1 MMMESKKF
9 QYDVFISHSSKDK
22 PTVRELAERL
32 RKDGIRVWFDEWV
45 IKPGDSIPSKI
56 KQGLEGSRVL
66 ILVMSANA
74 FGADWVT
81 LERHTF
87 LFRDPINT
95 QRRFLPLRLDDA
107 PIKDMLKQFSYIDW
121 RKKSKEEY
129 KKLLSACRIIEP
141 EQKIETFPSKV
152 LKGHKEAVTC
162 VAITPDGRRAVSGS
176 DDCTVRVWDLESMKC
191 IAILE
196 EHISYVQGIA
206 LTSDGKLA
214 VSGSRDT
221 TVRVWDLE
229 SMKCVSILKGH
240 FDRVWGVALTPNGE
254 LAVSVS
260 DDGTVRV
267 WDLVSM
273 ECVHILKG
281 HAGIVLGVSLTP
293 DGKRAVSSS
302 FDNTVRVWDLESMKC
317 ISILEGHTH
326 AVDGV
331 AITPDGK
338 SAVSGSYDSTIRVWD
353 LESMKCV
360 SILEGHK
367 SDVYGVAI
375 TQDGKRVIS
384 SSRDT
389 TVRVWDLESMKC
401 VSILEGHIDRVWGV
415 VLTPDGRR
423 AVSGSF
429 DKTVRV
435 WELPP
440 IEEKP
445 AEICE
450 STRYTNAKVVLV
462 GETGVGK
469 TWLADKMCKGEVDN
483 QEESTLGVNI
493 SQLNLPINKA
503 SDIEREVWLW
513 DFAGQADYRLISQ
526 LYMDETALALLV
538 FNPQDLNPFETL
550 GYWEKSMRKSLK
562 YQPVKLLVAGRI
574 DRGGVMVS
582 DRMFDDF
589 RNKYGFAELLKTS
602 AVTGEGCE
610 ELKSAIAKYIH
621 WDRLPYVVTTKLFKM
636 LKDAIIKLKD
646 ENIAL
651 IRIQELHQRLQ
662 FMLPGENVGFDET
675 KAVVGLMQGQ
685 GMVQM
690 LDFGDFVL
698 LQPEQ
703 INRYA
708 SIVVRMAREH
718 VDEMGVVSEQD
729 VIDGRLDYKD
739 MKRLSEADEQ
749 ILLRAMVQTFID
761 RSLCIKEKT
770 KDGLMLVFPSYFRRD
785 NPDLPEHPNVFVT
798 YSFEGGLEEIYS
810 TLVVRLSYSDGF
822 QKDQLWRDAADF
834 KTPDD
839 KRVGLAMERKGEGKA
854 EIIVYFDKEV
864 SIDAKVTF
872 IKYVHEHLLGKAQN
886 VTRVRTYVCPHCDNP
901 VMDIEAIRDRLEL
914 GKRDIGCLR
923 CDERIP
929 LFDLIEDKFASDEFR
944 QRVREMDETAEIN
957 LDNQSKELILV
968 GQAITIS
975 AEANQIFRPLI
986 WADWGIDGEIEFKND
1001 KGEASGKRVYLQL
1014 KSGDSYTYTRKSDEK
1029 EIFTIKNPRHPEFWL
1044 NHPSPVMLVIRTSNG
1059 EIRWMNV
1066 TDYLKK
1072 RGRNV
1077 KQIVFEGEPFSTLS
1091 VIRLRDK
1098 LV

>member
-1 MMMESKKF
+1 
-9 QYDVFISHSSKDK
+9 
-22 PTVRELAERL
+22 VRELAERL

-74 FGADWVT
+74 FGSDWVT

-95 QRRFLPLRLDDA
+95 QRKFIPLRLDDA
-107 PIKDMLKQFSYIDW
+107 PIRDMLKQFSYIDW
-121 RKKSKEEY
+121 RKKSEEEY
-129 KKLLSACRIIEP
+129 KKLLSACKIIEP
-141 EQKIETFPSKV
+141 EQKVETLPSKV
-152 LKGHKEAVTC
+152 LKGHKKPVNC

-176 DDCTVRVWDLESMKC
+176 DDNTVRVWDLESMKSVS
-191 IAILE
+191 IFVGHTDPVAGVAITPDGKRAVAGSMDNTVRVWDLE
-196 EHISYVQGIA
+196 SMKSISILKGHTDPVVGVAI
-206 LTSDGKLA
+206 TSDSRRA
-214 VSGSRDT
+214 VSGSWDN

-240 FDRVWGVALTPNGE
+240 TDAVRGVAIT
-254 LAVSVS
+254 S
-260 DDGTVRV
+260 DGR
-267 WDLVSM
+267 
-273 ECVHILKG
+273 
-281 HAGIVLGVSLTP
+281 
-293 DGKRAVSSS
+293 RAVSGSD
-302 FDNTVRVWDLESMKC
+302 DNTVR
-317 ISILEGHTH
+317 
-326 AVDGV
+326 A
-331 AITPDGK
+331 
-338 SAVSGSYDSTIRVWD
+338 WD

-360 SILEGHK
+360 SILEGHTYY
-367 SDVYGVAI
+367 VWEVAI
-375 TQDGKRVIS
+375 TSDGRKAVSGS
-384 SSRDT
+384 SDN

-401 VSILEGHIDRVWGV
+401 VSILEGHTNFVRGVAITSDGRKAVSGSWDKTVRVWDLESMKCVSILEVPKVVWGV
-415 VLTPDGRR
+415 AITSDGRR
-423 AVSGSF
+423 AVSGSS

-435 WELPP
+435 WELPS
-440 IEEKP
+440 IEAKS
-445 AEICE
+445 AEVCE
-450 STRYTNAKVVLV
+450 SARYTNAKVVLV

-469 TWLADKMCKGEVDN
+469 TGLALRLCEDRWEAT
-483 QEESTLGVNI
+483 ESTHGMQVSPLK
-493 SQLNLPINKA
+493 LPSPDKTP
-503 SDIEREVWLW
+503 DFEREVWLW
-513 DFAGQADYRLISQ
+513 DFAGQPDYHLIHQ
-526 LYMDETALALLV
+526 LYMNETALALLV
-538 FNPQDLNPFETL
+538 FDPQDRNPFETL
-550 GYWEKSMRKSLK
+550 GNWEKSLRKVTG
-562 YQPVKLLVAGRI
+562 QEMVKMLIAGRC
-574 DRGGVMVS
+574 DRGGIMVS
-582 DRMFDDF
+582 DRVIDEFSKQYEF
-589 RNKYGFAELLKTS
+589 TEFLKTG
-602 AVTGEGCE
+602 AKIGEGCE
-610 ELKSAIAKYIH
+610 ELKSAIAKYIP
-621 WDRLPYVVTTKLFKM
+621 WDRLPYIVTTKLFKM

-651 IRIQELHQRLQ
+651 IRLSELYQRLQ
-662 FMLPGENVGFDET
+662 LMLPGENVGFDET

-798 YSFEGGLEEIYS
+798 YGFEGGLEEIYS

-822 QKDQLWRDAADF
+822 KKDQLWRDAADF
-834 KTPDD
+834 LTPDD

-854 EIIVYFDKEV
+854 EIIVYFDKDV
-864 SIDAKVTF
+864 SIDTKVTF
-872 IKYVHEHLLGKAQN
+872 IKYVHEHLLAKAQN
-886 VTRVRTYVCPHCDNP
+886 VTRVRTYVCPNCDNP
-901 VMDIEAIRDRLEL
+901 VMDIEAMKDRLEL
-914 GKRDIGCLR
+914 GKKDIGCLR

-944 QRVREMDETAEIN
+944 QKVRDMDERAEIN

-986 WADWGIDGEIEFKND
+986 WADWGIDGEIEFRND
-1001 KGEASGKRVYLQL
+1001 KGEASGKHVYLQL
-1014 KSGDSYTYTRKSDEK
+1014 KSGDSYTYTRKSDGK

-1044 NHPSPVMLVIRTSNG
+1044 NHPSPVMLVIRTSDG
-1059 EIRWMNV
+1059 QIRWMNV

-1072 RGRNV
+1072 RGKNV
-1077 KQIVFEGEPFSTLS
+1077 KQIVFEGESFSALS